1 MTASDTIVA
10 LSSPPGSSPRA
21 VVRVAGPA
29 AWELA
34 GQCFESLP
42 SSPRRLVQGALR
54 LPGWPAAPASAL
66 PFRAPRSYTG
76 EDLVELWVP
85 GSPPL
90 IEALLAAL
98 QAGGARL
105 ADRGEFTRR
114 AFHAGRVDLV
124 QVEAVLALTAAATAE
139 ETRGALRALEGG
151 VGRRIEASKQVLL
164 EVLAH
169 VEAAIDFSDE
179 EIDLTA
185 DEALAARLDGVA
197 LALEELQAEAS
208 GRTPRAHLPR
218 VVLRGPPNAGKST
231 LFNALCE
238 ARAIV
243 SPEAGTTRDV
253 LERRWRLPS
262 GREVLLVDTAGTG
275 HLTQAEAS
283 PERALDAAAG
293 HEAEASARGADL
305 VLWISAEGQPSPAS
319 EVPTLSVASQRDRP
333 ELPPP
338 PPGALALSTST
349 GEGLPELRSAVE
361 EALSGA
367 GGVLGS
373 ARQAERLREAAEAVS
388 RAREQLRSGLPA
400 RAELAALDLS
410 EALEALGRLT
420 GEVTS
425 DDVLGHIFSS
435 FCIGK

>member
-1 MTASDTIVA
+1 VI
-10 LSSPPGSSPRA
+10 
-21 VVRVAGPA
+21 RVAGPA

-34 GQCFESLP
+34 GCCFEP
-42 SSPRRLVQGALR
+42 APETPRRVLSGSLQ
-54 LPGWPAAPASAL
+54 LPGWPPAPAQAL
-66 PFRAPRSYTG
+66 AFRGPRSYTG
-76 EDLVELWVP
+76 QDLVELWVP

-98 QAGGARL
+98 QESGARL

-151 VGRRIEASKQVLL
+151 VGRRVDVSKQILL

-185 DEALAARLDGVA
+185 DEALATRLDLVVQG
-197 LALEELQAEAS
+197 LAELQEEAS

-231 LFNALCE
+231 LFNRLCA

-275 HLTQAEAS
+275 HLSEEDLP
-283 PERALDAAAG
+283 PERALDVAAG
-293 HEAEASARGADL
+293 REAEASARGADL
-305 VLWISAEGQPSPAS
+305 VLWVSSEGASPPAL
-319 EVPTLSVASQRDRP
+319 EAPLLRIASQRDRGG
-333 ELPPP
+333 LPPVP
-338 PPGALALSTST
+338 AGWLTLATEA
-349 GEGLPELRSAVE
+349 GEGLGELVAAVE

-367 GGVLGS
+367 GGLLGS
-373 ARQAERLREAAEAVS
+373 ARQAERLREASDAVE
-388 RAREQLRSGLPA
+388 RARAQLRSGAPA

-410 EALEALGRLT
+410 EALDALGRLT

>member
-1 MTASDTIVA
+1 
-10 LSSPPGSSPRA
+10 

-34 GQCFESLP
+34 GRCFDP
-42 SSPRRLVQGALR
+42 TPAAPRRLVSGALR
-54 LPGWPAAPASAL
+54 VPGWPPAPAQAL
-66 PFRAPRSYTG
+66 AFRGPRSYTG
-76 EDLVELWVP
+76 QDLVELWVP

-90 IEALLAAL
+90 IQALLSSL
-98 QAGGARL
+98 QGLGARL

-139 ETRGALRALEGG
+139 ETRGAVQALEGG
-151 VGRRIEASKQVLL
+151 VGRRVETSKQVLL

-179 EIDLTA
+179 ELDLTA
-185 DEALAARLDGVA
+185 DEALAQRLDGVA
-197 LALEELQAEAS
+197 LAIAELQGEAS

-231 LFNALCE
+231 LFNRLCSGQ
-238 ARAIV
+238 AIV
-243 SPEAGTTRDV
+243 SAEAGTTRDV

-262 GREVLLVDTAGTG
+262 GRELLLVDTAGTG
-275 HLTQAEAS
+275 HLEGEIPT
-283 PERALDAAAG
+283 RAQELDAAAG
-293 HEAEASARGADL
+293 REAEASARGADL
-305 VLWISAEGQPSPAS
+305 VLWLSAEGEPPPPG
-319 EVPTLSVASQRDRP
+319 EVPLIWIASQRDRADVDP
-333 ELPPP
+333 APSSALP
-338 PPGALALSTST
+338 LSTTS
-349 GEGLPELRSAVE
+349 GAGIPVLVSAVE
-361 EALSGA
+361 EQLSGA
-367 GGVLGS
+367 GGMLGS
-373 ARQAERLREAAEAVS
+373 ARQAERLREASDAVS
-388 RAREQLRSGLPA
+388 RALGQLRSGLPA